1 MAVNN
6 NRPKSRMASCRQTP
20 VGTLNTLIRMNK
32 WHVAAK
38 LPGGPF
44 KHPFG
49 RINIYLNL
57 VWRLADAK

>member
-20 VGTLNTLIRMNK
+20 VGTLNTLIRTNK

-38 LPGGPF
+38 LPGGAAQTF
-44 KHPFG
+44 I
-49 RINIYLNL
+49 RANENL
-57 VWRLADAK
+57 P